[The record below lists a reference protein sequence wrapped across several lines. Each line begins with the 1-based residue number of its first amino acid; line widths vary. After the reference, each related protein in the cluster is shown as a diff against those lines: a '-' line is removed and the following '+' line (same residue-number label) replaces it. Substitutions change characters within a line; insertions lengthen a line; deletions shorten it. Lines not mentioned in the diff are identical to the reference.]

1 MDLNKIENKF
11 NAMVV
16 ITNKLNTSLESLR
29 KKTIN
34 LSITSHNLEGVSNSE
49 KINSELA
56 ALVVISKNFK
66 DDVESLEEMVNT
78 VNIMAVDIKK
88 ILNEE
93 KTTN

>member
-1 MDLNKIENKF
+1 MDINKIENKF
-11 NAMVV
+11 NTMVV
-16 ITNKLNTSLESLR
+16 ITNKLNKNLESLR

-34 LSITSHNLEGVSNSE
+34 LSITSHNLEVVSNSE

-66 DDVESLEEMVNT
+66 DDVESLEKMVNT

-88 ILNEE
+88 LLNEE